1 MFGDTPLCLPLE
13 LERRIF
19 EMSSYS
25 RNDSKHLFNLLLV
38 ARYVHDWIKPILY
51 QTFLQSPKT
60 RVPDI
65 ERYPTLDLNKIGKFG
80 RNLLFSEEIS
90 HFQVTSLLS
99 IFPNVENLAI
109 WTNRTDLAH
118 FQGCV
123 EFQRLPLRR
132 LSVFVASLTNIRL
145 VGAPFQSLTHLELIR
160 TRKEPWDSW
169 KPLTALPRLTH
180 LLINSVI
187 PEKIA
192 GNLLQLCPHLFCLIQ
207 LVSVYV
213 VDKWT
218 EEKRAHLCSNGGDHR
233 FVSLTYTSEFHFIRD
248 WQEGLNGGLD
258 SWARSDCICIA
269 RQRKYFMDP
278 ASYWIPNDSSWTAG
292 LNNAGWDWYLNL

>member
-1 MFGDTPLCLPLE
+1 MTIKSHC
-13 LERRIF
+13 R
-19 EMSSYS
+19 
-25 RNDSKHLFNLLLV
+25 
-38 ARYVHDWIKPILY
+38 IKPILY

-65 ERYPTLDLNKIGKFG
+65 ERFPALDLDKIGKFG

-118 FQGCV
+118 FQDCA

-132 LSVFVASLTNIRL
+132 LSVFVASLTNISL

-160 TRKEPWDSW
+160 TRKESWDSW

-180 LLINSVI
+180 ILINSVI
-187 PEKIA
+187 PDDIA
-192 GNLLQLCPHLFCLIQ
+192 SNLLQLCPRLFCLIQ
-207 LVSVYV
+207 LVSIYV
-213 VDKWT
+213 VGKWS
-218 EEKRAHLCSNGGDHR
+218 EEKRGQLCGSNGGDHR

-258 SWARSDCICIA
+258 SWARSECICIA
-269 RQRKYFMDP
+269 RRSRIYINHTLLIWSDP
-278 ASYWIPNDSSWTAG
+278 FNLLREILHGSYTTLDI
-292 LNNAGWDWYLNL
+292 